1 MLVSE
6 GINGKRIENR
16 VNHNQR
22 KEHHASLNVQVKL
35 KELKADDI
43 FRKEAVIS
51 SAYKEKEQRGKEL
64 QNKQLLSIDVLTKVY
79 FK

>member
-1 MLVSE
+1 M
-6 GINGKRIENR
+6 
-16 VNHNQR
+16 NHNQR

-43 FRKEAVIS
+43 FKKEAVIS
-51 SAYKEKEQRGKEL
+51 PAYKEREQRGKEL
-64 QNKQLLSIDVLTKVY
+64 QNKQLFSIDVLTKVY